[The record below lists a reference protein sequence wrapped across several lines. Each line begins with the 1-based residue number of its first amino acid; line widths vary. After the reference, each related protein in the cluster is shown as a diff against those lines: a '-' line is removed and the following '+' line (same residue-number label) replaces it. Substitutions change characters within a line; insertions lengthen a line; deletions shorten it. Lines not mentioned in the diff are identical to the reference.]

1 MMATLPSLITFGSLT
16 PWPSQDQILQLQR
29 EFHRKASLF
38 GPLIEAVRDLD
49 SLWRKMLSQDPALDV
64 VDGRAA
70 ARKLEGLLS
79 GTVNEYTRDEKRN
92 ALIMPIT
99 ILAQIAQYLSFLE
112 HSEVAHHHSVLESI
126 TAGGGVQGLCAGLL
140 SAHAVASA
148 ATTEDVVAVS
158 CTSLRLAFCVGAYV
172 DADQVSNDGNAE
184 TTSLAVRWKEPTKL
198 EDIQEVLLNHQNT
211 YIAVTRDER
220 DVTIT
225 TPTVTA
231 AMLQQNLSRLG
242 VSFLDIGL
250 SGRYHTSIHAD
261 VPLKIIEACQGRLDP
276 RFGSKE
282 LVRSN
287 FDGQL
292 IPSHGAVRN
301 VLESILVHHAN
312 WYLTISTSAQS
323 LSKTP
328 GHSFVLSIGGD
339 TSTQSI
345 TKAHQ
350 IVRIKTI
357 ISADSFRDLPFKAAS
372 CTSKSVNEIYPADAV
387 AVIGMACKF
396 PGADS
401 IDEFWGVLSE
411 GRSMLEEIPTERFDR
426 KNLPRSPRGLR
437 FWGNFVN
444 DIESFDHKFFKKSA
458 REAASMDPQ
467 QRLLL
472 QVAYQALESSGYF
485 SDLSKPRDIGCYI
498 GSCSTDY
505 DGNVASHP
513 PTAYSTTGTLRAF
526 LSGRLSHYFGWSGPS
541 LVFDTACSSSAVA
554 IHTACR
560 ALQAGE
566 ISQAVAGGVT
576 LITSP
581 YLYENLST
589 AHFLS
594 PSGATKPFDAEAD
607 GYCRGEGVGL
617 VVLKRLSE
625 ALKDGD
631 NVLGVIAGSAV
642 NQNSNCVSIT
652 VPHSPSQS
660 NLYQRVVS
668 QAGINPQEI
677 TFVEAHGTGTP
688 VGDPIEMESIREV
701 FGGPGRS
708 AELFVSSVKGNIGHL
723 EAASGVAALIK
734 AILQMEYRTACV
746 QASFKKLNPRIPS
759 LEADRM
765 RIPTA
770 NSALP
775 LHPLSACVNNYGAAG
790 SNATLIL
797 LESPK
802 KRFQQRKSSWQNK
815 PASLAK
821 LPIQIAAASAA
832 SLVQYC
838 ELLDDFCQKSSS
850 SLNDIQRAEFLRG
863 VAFSLARQQN
873 QELAHMLTMTTPI
886 DIDQFRMNLKQTY
899 LATDGIK
906 QRPQELPVI
915 LCFGGQIR
923 QHVGLSKRVW
933 EQCSLFRL
941 HLDSCDEA
949 LRSMGYPG
957 LYPDIFETSPIDDV
971 VVLQSAVFATQY
983 ACAQTWLDSGLRVD
997 ALVGHSLGQLAA
1009 LCVSGILSLRDG
1021 LKLVAGRASLMKN
1034 HWGSEPGTMISVE
1047 AEAKVI
1053 KDLTSNL
1060 TATDSNYTYEVA
1072 CYNGPSSHV
1081 IVSDKASADQLEAEL
1096 LRHSIRHK
1104 RLAVT
1109 HGFHSRFTEP
1119 MMSPLRTLASSLT
1132 LNKAKIRVETCT
1144 DGTSWDGNPTPELIA
1159 AHTRDPVYFGQAIQR
1174 LQDNLGPCTFL
1185 EAGSDSSVVSMARRA
1200 STQSLSMSSNFV
1212 SIDLSKEASFE
1223 NLADTTAKLWD
1234 CGHQV
1239 QFWGFNRLQAHEY
1252 EVLRLPPY
1260 RFEKPQH
1267 WLELKTHPKT
1277 TELPQQDR
1285 AASLPPPPPVLIQF
1299 SGTTSGMHSF
1309 SVDPR
1314 SEEFRALVQ
1323 GHTVLGNAEFPPS
1336 LYVELVSRAVKQLG
1350 QTQAGGLISIRDLCL
1365 GTPLGLAVDR
1375 KIDLKV
1381 QRLDDLWN
1389 FHVTSIQTSSSGGND
1404 TSGIVVHAT
1413 GSAALRPSD
1422 NSLLNEFARFQ
1433 RLTNSE
1439 TFATVVDDP
1448 DGTSIKGAMVYN
1460 IVSQTV
1466 DYADFYRNVKSV
1478 ASSGMKVTGTVL
1490 PQTNI
1495 PSQLKDSSVQPH
1507 ILESF
1512 FQVTDLHANYMNG
1525 LLGDHTFCLSGV
1537 ERIQYGPDYQI
1548 DGIKTADKLGW
1559 NVVCLGSNTN
1569 NGDLSYDIYVYDRAF
1584 GSLVLL
1590 LLGCRYSQ
1598 VRRTS
1603 QREMFMPAGHDLV
1616 EPQPAVSIIPQPI
1629 QSISPIDSMQRT
1641 SGNTSTSIAP
1651 CTTAQP
1657 TKPEKSRKAIIYD
1670 DMCTILENIA
1680 ELKKGDIKGNMV
1692 LEDLG
1697 VDSLMMIEVISEIS
1711 SFYDVELPI
1720 EDLEQLTDFNSLVEY
1735 LHGLGCGGGDI
1746 DTGETSSDN
1755 SSPSNGVSTSSSLS
1769 TVDTSP
1775 ILTPSG
1781 GPSANHVVEKLSRLT
1796 AKVLELEPGD
1806 LSLTSVLNEIGLTP
1820 QLRTKLA
1827 REIQSQLYVDF
1838 DEGKLG
1844 HAATFGTLLDIV
1856 LQSGSSSI
1864 PAEAA
1869 TSLYEHSTGYGL
1881 DEDNGRTRRE
1891 PQQIFEALRFDFD
1904 KYAEK
1909 TGFKNFW
1916 KSVYPD
1922 QARLVEAYIIDA
1934 FRELDCD
1941 ITKLSCGQ
1949 TLPPMNI
1956 LPRHSLLMSQLRKIL
1971 AEGGIITLRTDGIYE
1986 RTAKRIDATSSA
1998 ILFKQML
2005 AKYPKHASETSLL
2018 NVTGS
2023 CLSQCLT
2030 GKKDPLQL
2038 LFANKAN
2045 RAIMADVYDKAPM
2058 CQATTQLLA
2067 EFLTQSSSGRAIK
2080 ILEVGAGTGGTAK
2093 YLVEFLTRQG
2103 IEFEY
2108 TFTDISAALV
2118 NQAKKLFAGYKTMK
2132 FMALDCDAAPPPEL
2146 YKRMDVVIATNC
2158 IHATKN
2164 ATSAATNV
2172 ASLLRDD
2179 GVFCLVEFTRGLYWF
2194 DLVYGLL
2201 DGWWAFS
2208 DGRQHALADER
2219 FWDQSLRSAGFK
2231 HVSWSGPDGSSEEAN
2246 TMRLICAFVAA
2257 PQNSSEEVLPPTMAK
2272 RAGFSFETLV
2282 WKRVGSLEL
2291 KADVYYPKTPDE
2303 PGKKRPVA
2311 LMIHGGGHLLFGRQD
2326 IPMKH
2331 VRVLLQRGFLPVS
2344 TDYRLCPELTL
2355 FDGPVTD
2362 CRESLRWAR
2371 ETLPFIRLSEPS
2383 VTVDTSRLLALG
2395 WSSGGHLAMTLG
2407 HTAKPEGIK
2416 PPDVILPFYSPTDLE
2431 DEFWYKPNY
2440 VDAAEEEPTEIW
2452 GELDAVLEEPIV
2464 DYTPLSDKR
2473 TTALSLTLKDDRA
2486 RLILHMNWKAQGIPL
2501 LIRGLP
2507 HKSKVPAGDK
2517 TDWKNLPLP
2526 PVEKIRECSPYW
2538 QILQGN
2544 YCTPTFMVHGNND
2557 DWLPHRMTEKTIAEL
2572 KKRGIPCGIIIP
2584 DQCGHAF
2591 DLFPRGPRGDP
2602 LGLGWAAIEN
2612 AYNFACD
2619 QLRMMS

>member
-1 MMATLPSLITFGSLT
+1 
-16 PWPSQDQILQLQR
+16 
-29 EFHRKASLF
+29 
-38 GPLIEAVRDLD
+38 
-49 SLWRKMLSQDPALDV
+49 
-64 VDGRAA
+64 
-70 ARKLEGLLS
+70 
-79 GTVNEYTRDEKRN
+79 
-92 ALIMPIT
+92 MPIT
-99 ILAQIAQYLSFLE
+99 ILAQIVQYLSFLE
-112 HSEVAHHHSVLESI
+112 HSEVAHHNSVLESI
-126 TAGGGVQGLCAGLL
+126 AAGGGVQGLCAGLL

-148 ATTEDVVAVS
+148 TTTEDVVAVS

-184 TTSLAVRWKEPTKL
+184 ATSLAVRWKEPTTL

-276 RFGSKE
+276 RFGSQE

-350 IVRIKTI
+350 IIRIKTI
-357 ISADSFRDLPFKAAS
+357 ISADIFRDLPFKAAS
-372 CTSKSVNEIYPADAV
+372 CTSKSVNGIYPADAV

-401 IDEFWGVLSE
+401 IDEFWG
-411 GRSMLEEIPTERFDR
+411 EIPTERFDR

-467 QRLLL
+467 Q
-472 QVAYQALESSGYF
+472 QSSGYF

-566 ISQAVAGGVT
+566 ISQAVAGG
-576 LITSP
+576 
-581 YLYENLST
+581 NLST

-642 NQNSNCVSIT
+642 NQNANCVSIT
-652 VPHSPSQS
+652 
-660 NLYQRVVS
+660 RVVS

-688 VGDPIEMESIREV
+688 VGDPIEMESIR
-701 FGGPGRS
+701 
-708 AELFVSSVKGNIGHL
+708 ELFVSSVKGNIGHL

-759 LEADRM
+759 LEADHM
-765 RIPTA
+765 RIPTT

-832 SLVQYC
+832 SL
-838 ELLDDFCQKSSS
+838 KSSS
-850 SLNDIQRAEFLRG
+850 SLNDIQRAE
-863 VAFSLARQQN
+863 QQN

-886 DIDQFRMNLKQTY
+886 DLDQFRMNLKQTY

-906 QRPQELPVI
+906 QRPQELP
-915 LCFGGQIR
+915 
-923 QHVGLSKRVW
+923 HVGLSKRVW
-933 EQCSLFRL
+933 EQS
-941 HLDSCDEA
+941 

-957 LYPDIFETSPIDDV
+957 LYPDIFETSPIADV
-971 VVLQSAVFATQY
+971 VVLQSA
-983 ACAQTWLDSGLRVD
+983 TWLDSGLR
-997 ALVGHSLGQLAA
+997 LAA

-1034 HWGSEPGTMISVE
+1034 HWGSEPGTMI
-1047 AEAKVI
+1047 
-1053 KDLTSNL
+1053 NL
-1060 TATDSNYTYEVA
+1060 TIA

-1081 IVSDKASADQLEAEL
+1081 IAEL

-1104 RLAVT
+1104 RLA
-1109 HGFHSRFTEP
+1109 P
-1119 MMSPLRTLASSLT
+1119 MMSPLRSLASSLT

-1174 LQDNLGPCTFL
+1174 LQDRLGPCTFL
-1185 EAGSDSSVVSMARRA
+1185 EAGSDSSVVSMVRRA
-1200 STQSLSMSSNFV
+1200 STQSLGMSSNFV
-1212 SIDLSKEASFE
+1212 SIDLGKEASFE
-1223 NLADTTAKLWD
+1223 NLADTTVKLWD
-1234 CGHQV
+1234 C
-1239 QFWGFNRLQAHEY
+1239 AHEY
-1252 EVLRLPPY
+1252 
-1260 RFEKPQH
+1260 EKPQH

-1277 TELPQQDR
+1277 TELPQQD
-1285 AASLPPPPPVLIQF
+1285 LLIQF
-1299 SGTTSGMHSF
+1299 SGTT
-1309 SVDPR
+1309 
-1314 SEEFRALVQ
+1314 EEFRALVQ
-1323 GHTVLGNAEFPPS
+1323 GHTVLGNAES
-1336 LYVELVSRAVKQLG
+1336 VKQLG

-1381 QRLDDLWN
+1381 QRLDDSWN
-1389 FHVTSIQTSSSGGND
+1389 FHVTSIPTPSSGGND
-1404 TSGIVVHAT
+1404 TSGIVAHAT

-1507 ILESF
+1507 ILDSF

-1769 TVDTSP
+1769 T
-1775 ILTPSG
+1775 
-1781 GPSANHVVEKLSRLT
+1781 
-1796 AKVLELEPGD
+1796 
-1806 LSLTSVLNEIGLTP
+1806 
-1820 QLRTKLA
+1820 
-1827 REIQSQLYVDF
+1827 
-1838 DEGKLG
+1838 
-1844 HAATFGTLLDIV
+1844 
-1856 LQSGSSSI
+1856 
-1864 PAEAA
+1864 
-1869 TSLYEHSTGYGL
+1869 
-1881 DEDNGRTRRE
+1881 
-1891 PQQIFEALRFDFD
+1891 IFEALRLDFD

-2362 CRESLRWAR
+2362 CRESLRWTR

-2557 DWLPHRMTEKTIAEL
+2557 DWLPYRMTEKTIAEL

-2619 QLRMMS
+2619 QLRIMS